1 MASYTDQIMQSNPYV
16 QQLPLEAMAQVGMY
30 KQQKYEE
37 GIQKIQ
43 GQIDRVAGLD
53 VARDVDKQYLQSK
66 LNELGSKLKTV
77 AAGDFSNFQLVNSVG
92 GMATQIG
99 RDGNVQNAV
108 GSTARYRKEIGE
120 MEAARK
126 AGKSSAENEF
136 WFGEQANQWMNSKDL
151 KSQYNGRFVE
161 YRDVRKKLIDLSE
174 KIKEVENI
182 TENPFKRDASGN
194 VLVGKDGKPLV
205 DDAIL
210 AVTTKGKSADK
221 LLKMFNDGLDENDK
235 QQMLISSHYE
245 YRSATKDT
253 FKKDIQDTYD
263 ANKKILSDES
273 ANLAVELKTND
284 KLSAADKA
292 KYEARLN
299 DVNNVLKNND
309 LEKKLNADLSE
320 IDKVANIDDFKYRL
334 YKDKLV
340 TGLAKDMSYQSYKY
354 EYKNNPY
361 AQMDMERKNLQF
373 KYDDAARQQ
382 ANFNA
387 TKAFEMMKFRYSM
400 SQDALKAAG
409 GQPVV
414 TDASLP
420 TNVNTPTLIGVQQD
434 LNGKMEARKQL
445 DATYG
450 NTLFG
455 SLSTVPPKKGEKSP
469 RQKALDDIVSK
480 YNTNP
485 NSITDPDRIEYIKT
499 RRSFD
504 LQIAQKQNLYNGV
517 VKSSEKFD
525 AQFAATLA
533 NEEGVNF
540 SNGKTLYTSKE
551 LFEVGKDVEKFYK
564 TSGGAGGPM
573 YASGK
578 TTFDAQG
585 LVNKYKNTKY
595 AAVAQAY
602 AKNYL
607 GQPLT
612 NTEKVILDKGR
623 DITQKYS
630 SVLLKT
636 YQDKEKFQSEE
647 LSRLMPERQ
656 IKVGTLDLDNNK
668 IDKAHVEQLI
678 GNKFRDYASHGRGA
692 VDTKNRGDFNPD
704 TINEWR
710 TGKGSGG
717 LIYTIE
723 KNYDGSANLIIQ
735 KGAAT
740 QTVPMNSTEFN
751 AFFPKY
757 AVSHSLDEVKMAT
770 LSSPNNTTNVVGT
783 RGDASGAVNAY
794 FSGYD
799 IPGLRDDVNVAPSV
813 RLDIEGNPRN
823 DGGANDT
830 YSVRMYAYDGQI
842 WKTSILN
849 QKGYATIDGV
859 EAILQNI
866 GTHTVN
872 NVLKSNQ

>member
-37 GIQKIQ
+37 GVQKIQ

-108 GSTARYRKEIGE
+108 GSTARYRKEVGE
-120 MEAARK
+120 MESARK

-136 WFGEQANQWMNSKDL
+136 WFGEQASQWMNSKDL

-263 ANKKILSDES
+263 ANKKILTDES

-320 IDKVANIDDFKYRL
+320 IDKVENVDDFKYRL

-409 GQPVV
+409 DQPIV

-420 TNVNTPTLIGVQQD
+420 TNVNTPTLAGVEQD
-434 LNGKMEARKQL
+434 LNGKIAARKEL
-445 DATYG
+445 DANYG
-450 NTLFG
+450 NTLFAG
-455 SLSTVPPKKGEKSP
+455 LSGPAK
-469 RQKALDDIVSK
+469 QKALNDIVSK

-485 NSITDPDRIEYIKT
+485 SSIRDNDQLEYIKA

-517 VKSSEKFD
+517 FEKSKKFD
-525 AQFAATLA
+525 AQFAATLGK
-533 NEEGVNF
+533 EQGVNF
-540 SNGKTLYTSKE
+540 SNGKSLYTATE

-564 TSGGAGGPM
+564 TSGGQGGSP

-602 AKNYL
+602 AKSYS
-607 GQPLT
+607 GQPLS
-612 NTEKVILDKGR
+612 NTEKIILDKGR
-623 DITQKYS
+623 GITQKYS

-636 YQDKEKFQSEE
+636 YQDKANFQSEE

-668 IDKAHVEQLI
+668 LDKARVEQLI
-678 GNKFRDYASHGRGA
+678 GNKFREYASYGRGA
-692 VDTKNRGDFNPD
+692 VDTRNRGDFNPD

-723 KNYDGSANLIIQ
+723 KNYDGTANLIIQ
-735 KGAAT
+735 KGSAT

-757 AVSHSLDEVKMAT
+757 AMSHGLDNVKMAT
-770 LSSPNNTTNVVGT
+770 LGSANHTTNAMGT
-783 RGDASGAVNAY
+783 RGDASGAPNAY

-799 IPGLRDDVNVAPSV
+799 IPGLKDDVNIASSV
-813 RLDIEGNPRN
+813 RLDVEGNPNN
-823 DGGANDT
+823 DGGTNDT
-830 YSVRMYAYDGQI
+830 YQVRMYAYTGQV
-842 WKTSILN
+842 WKTAVLN
-849 QKGYATIDGV
+849 QKGYATEDGV
-859 EAILQNI
+859 QAIIQNI
-866 GTHTVN
+866 GTNTVN
-872 NVLKSNQ
+872 NVLKSN